1 MELIK
6 VVLESGKATLKIPRV
21 YKHSE
26 LTHAHGHI
34 PVNHTLSANQ
44 VFTCIVKVKPLLL
57 VGSFCFL
64 GMGSSKRYL
73 SLSLLTLPYS
83 PLK

>member
-6 VVLESGKATLKIPRV
+6 VASESGKATLKISRV

-34 PVNHTLSANQ
+34 PVNHTLRRGDCKPSVHLHCQSEAPPFSQ
-44 VFTCIVKVKPLLL
+44 VFL
-57 VGSFCFL
+57 FL
-64 GMGSSKRYL
+64 RHGKL
-73 SLSLLTLPYS
+73 
-83 PLK
+83 